1 MRLATGS
8 SARRPACGSSLP
20 HHDAG
25 ARQRRLPVTN
35 PNNTDPITPLDPD
48 WRSVPVGTPVIASDG
63 RTIGT
68 VDERRTD
75 GLHVKGTTPDG
86 EDYMVAP
93 ADTPRVD
100 RDGVHL
106 LVTPAQTMR
115 ARPDT
120 TERSG
125 MAGGTAPPDQQPSRL

>member
-25 ARQRRLPVTN
+25 ARERRLPVTN

-48 WRSVPVGTPVIASDG
+48 WRSVPIGTPVITSDG

-68 VDERRTD
+68 VDEKRTD
-75 GLHVKGTTPDG
+75 GLHVKGIAPSG
-86 EDYMVAP
+86 GDYMAAP
-93 ADTPRVD
+93 ADITRVD
-100 RDGVHL
+100 THGVHL
-106 LVTPAQTMR
+106 LVTSAQTMR
-115 ARPDT
+115 ARPET
-120 TERSG
+120 TERGSIVP
-125 MAGGTAPPDQQPSRL
+125 GGLADEQAQP